1 MTSEPFQTSFGRKPV
16 MKKFYVLS
24 LFSILLFSNCDLQQP
39 LGDED
44 LIYLG
49 EWSSDDYF
57 IEIAANGYGFCQ
69 RRNRPSFEGNVTIRN
84 NRIIIQGE
92 EGRHRFDIDEPPFEE
107 FGEIMMILDGDLFYR
122 H

>member
-1 MTSEPFQTSFGRKPV
+1 MTKYLVGLVFIT
-16 MKKFYVLS
+16 
-24 LFSILLFSNCDLQQP
+24 LLLPNCGKQQP
-39 LGDED
+39 LDEGD

-69 RRNRPSFEGNVTIRN
+69 RRNSASFEGNVFIRN
-84 NRIIIQGE
+84 DKIIIQGTGE
-92 EGRHRFDIDEPPFEE
+92 DGGRHKFDIDEPPFEE
-107 FGEIMMILDGDLFYR
+107 NGEVTMVLDGDLFYK

>member
-1 MTSEPFQTSFGRKPV
+1 
-16 MKKFYVLS
+16 MKKVILFF
-24 LFSILLFSNCDLQQP
+24 LFSAILLTNCELQQP
-39 LGDED
+39 LDQAD

-49 EWSSDDYF
+49 EWSSDEYF

-69 RRNRPSFEGNVTIRN
+69 RRNRESIEGNVTIRN
-84 NRIIIQGE
+84 NRIIISGE

-107 FGEIMMILDGDLFYR
+107 FGEVMMVLDGDLFYK